1 MKITLNKIS
10 NIQTGVF
17 AKPKTDGDVV
27 YLQARHFDESGKLNT
42 ELHPDLNKSGIKSK
56 HLLLPGDILYAA
68 KGTKNFATL
77 YEAKN
82 IPAVASTSFFVI
94 RIESSIKNILPAYLV
109 WFINQPDTQ
118 ASLKKQ
124 AMGSSIASISKVVLA
139 ELEITIPTIETQ
151 KLILNIASLREQELA
166 LKSRIEQLKEKQ
178 IQHLIIN
185 ALR

>member
-1 MKITLNKIS
+1 LKTTLNKIS
-10 NIQTGVF
+10 SIQTGVF

-27 YLQARHFDESGKLNT
+27 YLQARHFDENGKLNT
-42 ELHPDLNKSGIKSK
+42 ELHPDLNKSDIKSK

-68 KGTKNFATL
+68 KGTKNFATH

-94 RIESSIKNILPAYLV
+94 RIDDSIKNISPAYLV
-109 WFINQPDTQ
+109 WFINHADTQ
-118 ASLKKQ
+118 NLIKKQ
-124 AMGSSIASISKVVLA
+124 AMGSSIASISKRVL
-139 ELEITIPTIETQ
+139 EQLEIAVPTLETQ
-151 KLILNIASLREQELA
+151 KLILKIASLREQELA